1 MTDREQ
7 FEKARKHLY
16 ALADRMGMKLTII
29 VRRKSPAEV
38 RHLGG
43 TPGQEMPPS
52 MIPGG
57 RSREPGEE

>member
-29 VRRKSPAEV
+29 VRRKNPITPPATNAKP
-38 RHLGG
+38 G
-43 TPGQEMPPS
+43 TTP
-52 MIPGG
+52 